1 MSTNAIAR
9 RYAKALIQ
17 VAAEQGTVEQY
28 FSELSVFSQTLVP
41 GAEAAEFFETPSYG
55 IEAKREIVKEL
66 ASRLSVSKTMRDF
79 LLLLLDKK
87 RLDQLDAILESYRS
101 FADEAAGILRSDVTS
116 AVPLS
121 EEQVAELRTAL
132 EKATGKKVVLSVSAD
147 PQLIGGVVTRIGDK
161 VFDGSIRTQLT
172 KIQDILQK
180 G

>member
-17 VAAEQGTVEQY
+17 VASEQGTVEQY
-28 FSELSVFSQTLVP
+28 YSELTAFSLALIT
-41 GAEAAEFFETPSYG
+41 GAETAEIFAAPSYG
-55 IEAKREIVKEL
+55 IEAKRQIVKEL
-66 ASRLSVSKTMRDF
+66 ASRLGVSMTTRDF

-87 RLDQLDAILESYRS
+87 RIDQLDAVLESYRS

-121 EEQVAELRTAL
+121 ENQVVELRTAL
-132 EKATGKKVVLSVSAD
+132 EKATGRKVVLSVSAD
-147 PQLIGGVVTRIGDK
+147 PRLIGGVVTRIGDK

>member
-1 MSTNAIAR
+1 LSTNAIAR

-17 VAAEQGTVEQY
+17 VAAGQGTVEQY
-28 FSELSVFSQTLVP
+28 FSELEAFSKALVP
-41 GAEAAEFFETPSYG
+41 GEEAAEFFEVPSYG

-66 ASRLSVSKTMRDF
+66 ASRLGASRTIRDF
-79 LLLLLDKK
+79 MLLLLDKK

-101 FADEAAGILRSDVTS
+101 FADEAAGILRSAVIS

-121 EEQVAELRTAL
+121 EEQVAELRRTL
-132 EKATGKKVVLSVSAD
+132 EKATGKKVILSVSAD
-147 PQLIGGVVTRIGDK
+147 PRLIGGVVTRIGDK

>member
-17 VAAEQGTVEQY
+17 VAAGQGTVEQH
-28 FSELSVFSQTLVP
+28 FSELEAFSKTLVP
-41 GAEAAEFFETPSYG
+41 GEEAAEFFEAPSYG

-66 ASRLSVSKTMRDF
+66 ASRLGVSKTIRDF
-79 LLLLLDKK
+79 MLLLLDKK

-101 FADEAAGILRSDVTS
+101 FADEAAGILRSAVIS

-121 EEQVAELRTAL
+121 EEQVAELRRTL
-132 EKATGKKVVLSVSAD
+132 EKATGKKVILSVSAD

>member
-1 MSTNAIAR
+1 LSTNAIAR

-28 FSELSVFSQTLVP
+28 HSELEAFSKALVP
-41 GAEAAEFFETPSYG
+41 GAEAAEVFSAPSYG

-66 ASRLSVSKTMRDF
+66 ASRLNVSMTIRDF
-79 LLLLLDKK
+79 LLLLLDRK
-87 RLDQLDAILESYRS
+87 RLEQLDAIIESYRS

-121 EEQVAELRTAL
+121 EKQVAELRTAL
-132 EKATGKKVVLSVSAD
+132 EKATGKQVVLSVSDD
-147 PQLIGGVVTRIGDK
+147 PLLIGGVVTRIGDK

>member
-17 VAAEQGTVEQY
+17 VAAEQGAVEKFY
-28 FSELSVFSQTLVP
+28 SELVAFSQALVP
-41 GAEAAEFFETPSYG
+41 GAEAAEFFATPSYG

-66 ASRLSVSKTMRDF
+66 ASRFGVSMTIRDF
-79 LLLLLDKK
+79 LLLLLDKN
-87 RLDQLDAILESYRS
+87 RLDQLGAIMASYRS

-116 AVPLS
+116 AAPLS
-121 EEQVAELRTAL
+121 EAQVAALRGAL

-147 PQLIGGVVTRIGDK
+147 PGLIGGVVTRIGDRI
-161 VFDGSIRTQLT
+161 FDGSIRTQLT

>member
-1 MSTNAIAR
+1 LSTNAIAR

-17 VAAEQGTVEQY
+17 VAAEQGTVEQF
-28 FSELSVFSQTLVP
+28 FSELEAFSKTLVP
-41 GAEAAEFFETPSYG
+41 GAEAAEFFEVPSYV

-66 ASRLSVSKTMRDF
+66 ASRIGASRTIRDF

-101 FADEAAGILRSDVTS
+101 FADEAAGILRSAVIS

-121 EEQVAELRTAL
+121 EEQVAELRRAL
-132 EKATGKKVVLSVSAD
+132 ETATGKKVILSVSAD

>member
-28 FSELSVFSQTLVP
+28 YSELEAFSQALVP
-41 GAEAAEFFETPSYG
+41 GAEAAEFFEAPSYG

-66 ASRLSVSKTMRDF
+66 ASRLNVSMTIRDF

>member
-1 MSTNAIAR
+1 LSTNAIAR

-28 FSELSVFSQTLVP
+28 YSELEAFSQALVP
-41 GAEAAEFFETPSYG
+41 GAEAAEFFEAPSYG

-66 ASRLSVSKTMRDF
+66 ASRLNVSMTIRDF

>member
-28 FSELSVFSQTLVP
+28 FSEISAFSQALVP
-41 GAEAAEFFETPSYG
+41 GAEAAEFFEAPSYG